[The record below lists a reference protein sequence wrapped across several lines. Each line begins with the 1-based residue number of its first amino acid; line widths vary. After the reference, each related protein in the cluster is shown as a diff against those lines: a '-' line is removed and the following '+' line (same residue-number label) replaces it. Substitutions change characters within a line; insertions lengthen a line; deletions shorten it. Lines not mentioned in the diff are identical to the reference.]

1 MPRLDSRLVV
11 SDRYTST
18 TSSEG
23 FYTYIIK
30 EFADRL
36 KPQIVYMKA
45 EFFHAGVGVK
55 IPMVLATDKSKNAIK
70 DWNLD
75 KLNTFKEGYELSEV
89 YDRLYIPITI
99 SYNRNMR
106 QYVYEISNTN
116 NYLNSVKDGNSLI
129 FNLFELKTKAQ

>member
-1 MPRLDSRLVV
+1 
-11 SDRYTST
+11 
-18 TSSEG
+18 
-23 FYTYIIK
+23 
-30 EFADRL
+30 
-36 KPQIVYMKA
+36 MKA